1 MAAERVAELRKAFAD
16 AMNDP
21 ELRAEVIK
29 LTGEDL
35 EPTSGENA
43 QKLVA
48 EMYATPEAVAH
59 RLRDIL
65 SK

>member
-1 MAAERVAELRKAFAD
+1 
-16 AMNDP
+16 MNDP

-35 EPTSGENA
+35 EPTSGESA